1 MKKYVIIAGVNG
13 AGKST
18 LYQTNDNLK
27 GMPRVNVDEIVRELG
42 NWQNSED
49 VFKAGKMAV
58 KKISK
63 YFEQGV
69 SFNQET
75 TLCGKAIINNILKAK
90 SLGYFIELHYVG
102 VESVELAK
110 ERVRYRVKQG
120 GHGIPESD
128 IEKRYEETF
137 KQLNI
142 ILKEC
147 NIIAF
152 YDNTEQF
159 RRFAIGKNGA
169 LVRISHNVPAWFS
182 KVKFSYDVFDGERLL
197 KYKEDKT

>member
-18 LYQTNDNLK
+18 LYQTNETLK
-27 GMPRVNVDEIVRELG
+27 EIQRVNVDEIVREIG
-42 NWQNSED
+42 DWKNIND
-49 VFKAGKMAV
+49 VFTAGKIAV
-58 KKISK
+58 KKISN
-63 YFEQGV
+63 YLEDGT

-75 TLCGKAIINNILKAK
+75 TLCGKSIIKNILRAK

-102 VESVELAK
+102 VDSAEIAK
-110 ERVRYRVKQG
+110 ERVRYRVEQG

-137 KQLNI
+137 KQLNR

-147 NIIAF
+147 NLIAF
-152 YDNTEQF
+152 YDNTESF
-159 RRFAIGKNGA
+159 RRFAICKNGE
-169 LVRISHNVPAWFS
+169 LVRLSHNVPKWFS
-182 KVKFSYDVFDGERLL
+182 KVQIKI
-197 KYKEDKT
+197 